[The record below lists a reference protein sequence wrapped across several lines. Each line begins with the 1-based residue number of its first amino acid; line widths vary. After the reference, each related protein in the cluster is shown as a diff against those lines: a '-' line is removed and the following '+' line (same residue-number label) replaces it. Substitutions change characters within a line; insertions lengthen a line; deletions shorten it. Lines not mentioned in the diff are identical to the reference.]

1 MKSGSDPT
9 RANLLYNVP
18 MPLASVL
25 SVILLLSGS
34 GVMALQSGQKLRTA
48 QDDYAAAAKLVQG
61 SLASTLLYYETG
73 EDLREAISEL
83 KKEIEQLTPDDAK
96 YKESSEKEIQTFER
110 VLRSLPAGPGRPT
123 RLDIDRLIA
132 QEFEPA
138 WQKLLAGNRN
148 PVRAVSEP
156 NAPSSL
162 QFLVLIPTALRKM
175 RFELANGDG
184 AGAVQ
189 TYHET
194 FKFTQ
199 RLDDT
204 EFLERV
210 VMVVCEQ
217 NLINELDEM
226 LLFFPSNGLT
236 ELIQTISQSGNG
248 RPRLQKVLANLRTSA
263 IQRTDLMEQDFER
276 DPMHF
281 IDAWSKN
288 NDLRSTEYTTNW
300 RTTFERLVRSS
311 PVERSLF
318 FQKVRE
324 KLKRAF
330 ESFGQM
336 LTRPEHDW
344 DFKGNSTLGSTPVN
358 QFVSFYTDSFP
369 YYARHESEA
378 RTRCRIAAI
387 TLAAREFAWQQG
399 RFPTNLSEF
408 LTKAEAH
415 DPLNNKPFQY
425 SIEQGNIVVKTAVHP
440 ILGQITLRKL
450 PADPAAARRPKRP

>member
-1 MKSGSDPT
+1 M
-9 RANLLYNVP
+9 
-18 MPLASVL
+18 L
-25 SVILLLSGS
+25 SVMFVVAVTSSSG
-34 GVMALQSGQKLRTA
+34 AAQGQKLRTA
-48 QDDYAAAAKLVQG
+48 RDDYAAAAKLMEG
-61 SLASTLLYYETG
+61 SMASTLLHYETG
-73 EDLREAISEL
+73 EELREAISEL
-83 KKEIEQLTPDDAK
+83 KQEIEQLTPDDAK

-110 VLRSLPAGPGRPT
+110 ALRSLPAGPGRPT

-148 PVRAVSEP
+148 PVQAVSEP

-175 RFELANGDG
+175 RFELANGNG

-217 NLINELDEM
+217 NLFNELDEM
-226 LLFFPSNGLT
+226 LLLFPSNGLT

-248 RPRLQKVLANLRTSA
+248 RPRLQKMLANLRTSS
-263 IQRTDLMEQDFER
+263 IQRTERMEQDFER

-281 IDAWSKN
+281 IDTWSKT
-288 NDLRSTEYTTNW
+288 NDLRSTEYTTKW
-300 RTTFERLVRSS
+300 RTILESLVRSS

-318 FQKVRE
+318 FQNVRE
-324 KLKRAF
+324 RLKRAF
-330 ESFGQM
+330 ESCGQM

-344 DFKGNSTLGSTPVN
+344 DFKGNSTLVSTPVA
-358 QFVSFYTDSFP
+358 QFVSFHTDSFP
-369 YYARHESEA
+369 YYARHEAEA

-387 TLAAREFAWQQG
+387 TLAAREFAWQHG
-399 RFPTNLSEF
+399 RYPTDISEF

-415 DPLNNKPFQY
+415 DPLNNKPFEY

-440 ILGQITLRKL
+440 VLGQITLRKL
-450 PADPAAARRPKRP
+450 PAEPAAARRPKRP

>member
-1 MKSGSDPT
+1 
-9 RANLLYNVP
+9 
-18 MPLASVL
+18 MPLAPML
-25 SVILLLSGS
+25 SLLVFIAVASTPKP
-34 GVMALQSGQKLRTA
+34 VQGQKPRTA
-48 QDDYAAAAKLVQG
+48 RDDYAAAAKLMER
-61 SLASTLLYYETG
+61 SMASILLHYETG
-73 EDLREAISEL
+73 AELREAISEL
-83 KKEIEQLTPDDAK
+83 KQEIEQLTPDDSK

-110 VLRSLPAGPGRPT
+110 ILRSLPAGPGRPT

-148 PVRAVSEP
+148 PVRAVDEP

-162 QFLVLIPTALRKM
+162 QLLVLIPTALRKM
-175 RFELANGDG
+175 RFELANGNG

-204 EFLERV
+204 EFLDRV
-210 VMVVCEQ
+210 VIVVCEQ
-217 NLINELDEM
+217 NLFNELDEM

-263 IQRTDLMEQDFER
+263 IQRTEHMEHTFER

-281 IDAWSKN
+281 IDTWSKK
-288 NDLRSTEYTTNW
+288 NDLHSTEYTTKW
-300 RTTFERLVRSS
+300 RTIFESLVRSS

-330 ESFGQM
+330 ESCGQM

-344 DFKGNSTLGSTPVN
+344 HLKEYSTLGSTPVD

-369 YYARHESEA
+369 YYARHEAEA

-415 DPLNNKPFQY
+415 DPLNNKPFEY

-440 ILGQITLRKL
+440 VLGQITLRKL
-450 PADPAAARRPKRP
+450 PADASAAQRPKRP